1 MRTCNTIITCALVLL
16 QAANLAAFPPAVSRG
31 VVSAPRPLLSEL
43 RSATGDD
50 DESDLPPLPSAAS
63 AAPIE
68 EPKPKAVGASIE
80 EETTS
85 YPLNFPSPL
94 LLASSMLLTISSTG
108 SIFKMFDEPPQ
119 LGFAT
124 TTAAIGIEFVL
135 AGYLFYA
142 AILKAT
148 AETEEDDREFNKPRK
163 F

>member
-1 MRTCNTIITCALVLL
+1 MRACTIITLCAFLV
-16 QAANLAAFPPAVSRG
+16 ANSAAFSPAVSRG
-31 VVSAPRPLLSEL
+31 VISAPTRTLRYEL
-43 RSATGDD
+43 GATGD

-68 EPKPKAVGASIE
+68 QPKPKAVESPIE
-80 EETTS
+80 EEVAS

-94 LLASSMLLTISSTG
+94 LLASSILLTIASTG
-108 SIFKMFDEPPQ
+108 SLFKMLDEPPQ

-124 TTAAIGIEFVL
+124 TAAAIGIEFIL

-163 F
+163 L

>member
-1 MRTCNTIITCALVLL
+1 MRTFETIIICALV
-16 QAANLAAFPPAVSRG
+16 ATSAAFSPVLSPRG
-31 VVSAPRPLLSEL
+31 IISAPRPLLSTSGL
-43 RSATGDD
+43 SATGD

-68 EPKPKAVGASIE
+68 QTKPAVQSSTE
-80 EETTS
+80 EEAAS

-94 LLASSMLLTISSTG
+94 LLASSILLTIASTG
-108 SIFKMFDEPPQ
+108 SLFKMFDDPPQ

-124 TTAAIGIEFVL
+124 TAAAIGIEFVL

-148 AETEEDDREFNKPRK
+148 AETEEDDREFNKPRRL
-163 F
+163 